1 MSPMHEEGRVD
12 NVHMFFHIA
21 SLSIFFACHV
31 FNPIYFLCAGYHI
44 ELQKQILL
52 IFFVYG
58 KK

>member
-44 ELQKQILL
+44 EL
-52 IFFVYG
+52 
-58 KK
+58 